1 MMQFDLIVED
11 SRDVQTPS
19 LVLHTPSNHLPTN
32 VPLEHECCAFKD
44 IRGPAMTTIIHDCG
58 HMRKQTLIHL
68 NQVERASI
76 VVTDSIR
83 TDEKLQ
89 LNLEPLGL
97 GRDTNRGYW
106 RANTC
111 R

>member
-1 MMQFDLIVED
+1 M
-11 SRDVQTPS
+11 
-19 LVLHTPSNHLPTN
+19 
-32 VPLEHECCAFKD
+32 A
-44 IRGPAMTTIIHDCG
+44 TIIHDCG
-58 HMRKQTLIHL
+58 HMRKQAHIHL

-89 LNLEPLGL
+89 LNLEPLGW
-97 GRDTNRGYW
+97 GRDTNKGYW

-111 R
+111 RQQKSNGLAEKHTDN